1 MRGYQRT
8 SAIGRAAGLGGLGA
22 LMFTYACGG
31 AQGAIGTRA
40 FAEESSSQAG
50 APVVVTCEA
59 NQRTLVRPALVN
71 GAAVSQVE
79 CVSSGQAYAAAQ
91 APAAQPIAMP
101 VQYRY
106 STPRTAPAARE
117 VYDDRELADARV
129 IPVSTSPARTAARPV
144 RTDQVVY
151 DDRPVRR
158 APVRSAKKS
167 AVIIGSSAGAGAG
180 VGAAI
185 GGKKGALIGAVIGG
199 GGATLWDQ
207 ITRRR
212 N

>member
-1 MRGYQRT
+1 MRGYQMT
-8 SAIGRAAGLGGLGA
+8 SAIGRVAGLGGLGA
-22 LMFTYACGG
+22 LIFSYGCGG
-31 AQGAIGTRA
+31 SQIGPRAA
-40 FAEESSSQAG
+40 FAPEAAAQSS
-50 APVVVTCEA
+50 APVVVTCEP

-79 CVSSGQAYAAAQ
+79 CVSVGQGYASAEPSA
-91 APAAQPIAMP
+91 AAQPIAP
-101 VQYRY
+101 VRYRPA
-106 STPRTAPAARE
+106 SVRVAQQDRTI
-117 VYDDRELADARV
+117 DDTGDLADTRVVPVGSSSAR
-129 IPVSTSPARTAARPV
+129 PVARPV
-144 RTDQVVY
+144 RAQEVVY
-151 DDRPVRR
+151 EGRPVRR

-185 GGKKGALIGAVIGG
+185 GGKKGALIGAVLGG

-207 ITRRR
+207 VTRRR